1 MILLSSQDFSTLAA
15 RVAAATEP
23 VEVYRAVEQVLA
35 GPLGFGLLTLLVVT
49 PDAEQVER
57 VYSSNCQAYPLAGR
71 KRMGPTPWGD
81 LVLRQKQ
88 PFLGRDAQA
97 IRWAF
102 PDHALIAGL
111 GLGSAINAP
120 VVSLGRLLGTINVLD
135 AAGRYDE
142 HAVKTLLAVAPI
154 LVAPFLRELKIY

>member
-1 MILLSSQDFSTLAA
+1 VIRLTEQDFSTLAA
-15 RVAAATEP
+15 NVAAATEP
-23 VEVYRAVEQVLA
+23 VQVYRAVEQVLTE
-35 GPLGFGLLTLLVVT
+35 PLGFRLLTMLVVT
-49 PDAEQVER
+49 QDAEEVER

-71 KRMGPTPWGD
+71 KRMGQTPWGD
-81 LVLRQKQ
+81 LVMRQRK

-102 PDHALIAGL
+102 PDHALIVGL

-142 HAVKTLLAVAPI
+142 QAVKTLQAVAPI
-154 LVAPFLRELKIY
+154 LVAPFLRELKIF